1 MFAALEVLLPR
12 IDLRLSSDSPSAK
25 RLKLQAAGNWVEC
38 AAPQPGL
45 IAPLNQSGVKLSELN
60 HDPVF
65 IAIVIALLGFLI
77 GLTKGGFNV
86 LGALLTPILSLV
98 LPVSLAVGVLLPML
112 IAGDMIAL
120 YTYRGQWDTRLV
132 RRMLPTGLV
141 GAVIGTLLLAQL
153 SPNALRIILGVFV
166 LVVVVYKLVSD
177 RVTRVA
183 YRPQRWHAPTI
194 GAMTGLT
201 SGMFNNGAPAFNS
214 YLLMLK
220 LSSQTFVAT
229 GVLFF
234 ALINLIKLPGFLI
247 AGVLDL
253 SWLLSKWWV
262 FLFIPLG
269 LWTARWL
276 ILRVNQLAFERFIV
290 ILLIVSSL
298 LLFAQ
303 SR

>member
-1 MFAALEVLLPR
+1 VQ
-12 IDLRLSSDSPSAK
+12 K
-25 RLKLQAAGNWVEC
+25 RVEC

-45 IAPLNQSGVKLSELN
+45 IAPLNQSVVKLSELN

-77 GLTKGGFNV
+77 GLTKGGFNA

-112 IAGDMIAL
+112 IAGDVIAVYL
-120 YTYRGQWDTRLV
+120 YRGQWDTRLV

-166 LVVVVYKLVSD
+166 LVVVVYKFVGD
-177 RVTRVA
+177 RITRLA

-194 GAMTGLT
+194 GAMTGIT
-201 SGMFNNGAPAFNS
+201 SGLFNNGAPAFNS
-214 YLLMLK
+214 YLLLLK
-220 LSSQTFVAT
+220 LPSQAFVAT

-262 FLFIPLG
+262 FSFIPLG
-269 LWTARWL
+269 LWAARWL
-276 ILRVNQLAFERFIV
+276 ILRVNQRAFER
-290 ILLIVSSL
+290 LIVVLLTASSL